1 MEEIKLENGKLSY
14 ISVIEILRKYS
25 PLFTPPLSQSLDL
38 EEYSA
43 KLFNKANF
51 VIYRDQGEIKGL
63 IAYYNNKQKNQVYIT
78 LICVDGICQSHGIGS
93 KMLDHLVG
101 LINRTRGEF
110 DTIALEV
117 NKKNYKALRFYT
129 KHGFIRIEDRGE
141 KVLMEKML

>member
-1 MEEIKLENGKLSY
+1 MI
-14 ISVIEILRKYS
+14 YS
-25 PLFTPPLSQSLDL
+25 
-38 EEYSA
+38 E
-43 KLFNKANF
+43 
-51 VIYRDQGEIKGL
+51 QGEVKGF
-63 IAYYNNKQKNQVYIT
+63 IAYYKNKQKNQVYIT
-78 LICVDGICQSHGIGS
+78 LICVDGIFQSHGIGG

-129 KHGFIRIEDRGE
+129 KHGFTRIEDRGE